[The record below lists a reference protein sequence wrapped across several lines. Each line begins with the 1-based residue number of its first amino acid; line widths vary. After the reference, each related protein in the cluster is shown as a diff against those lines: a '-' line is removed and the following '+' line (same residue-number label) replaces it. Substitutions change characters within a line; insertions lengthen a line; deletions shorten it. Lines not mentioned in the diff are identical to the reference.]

1 MESLAEKHSFRETF
15 LIYQRNQSMNKA
27 RGLFLSVTLLAGM
40 AMASAQSAY
49 LIEAEAFQFKGKWVV
64 EKSSDCLGTA
74 MLRVYQ
80 DSDNSPEADALTVVN
95 IAEAGT
101 YQVWTRSRDYL
112 DSQRQRTYRLTV
124 GGTAMTESGTHGAA
138 GFRWERVGEAVLPQK
153 QTLLRL
159 HDSGGYY
166 GRCDA
171 ILLIKDTSVDPN
183 NLTNSE
189 VAHWRRSPVTMAYS
203 TAAAPA
209 LEASREIAAGYTML
223 ASASNSSIRVSFV
236 KLTDGAIVCKTE
248 FYTAGS
254 WQRFISSAEDNR
266 IALVSGSANTTV
278 NHNQFYPSWNY
289 CAAKRHFE
297 FDGETYPVSI
307 DGDNSNPFFAGEL
320 CEARPVA
327 VVKTTANTIKVTYDC
342 GSKGELTGFWT
353 VPDEGSHIMVRLKFK
368 PSADGAY
375 SMALHALKGVKGTDV
390 SGVLMPPIFVGH
402 RVPATPQMLFSS
414 MMTQCVSAVETT
426 MPFGQVSAF
435 VCADLDSFSQDWGG
449 YDYSP
454 VGFTLRD
461 SRGDVEPVA
470 FAPLPGMED
479 SKVKAGKSVEA
490 RFIVGVRTGGWG
502 DALEYISDN
511 VFEIRDYRQQNAI
524 SLTSTIHNIVNL
536 LKDPASSGWNPAMK
550 GFWDIEANGNTA
562 PTVVQSA
569 PLALLGAAILAAD
582 EELYETR
589 ALPSIEYALSRNGFR
604 TVGNNPQPLRPMSSQ
619 FPTTLYEGINTL
631 TGGLNPWLVAQA
643 LPDGKLR
650 SANGYSATVQPFR
663 QALSAYRLTDD
674 GAWLGLAKDLA
685 DKYVEELYT
694 GDSHIQTPGSFYNSQ
709 MVSDWTPLLDI
720 YDATGDERYAAAAAF
735 GASATMAGVK
745 TWPKVATGEQTVHPG
760 GKYDGITSIWWR
772 GPEQYRLGFPRKEG
786 DAPEHT
792 VDAWRV
798 SGVGLGIEQ
807 PATYFTRTAGKAV
820 RPVYMNS
827 WAPRLLELSGACGKA
842 IYDTYARNAVIGRSE
857 NYPGYYATGYT
868 DINLSA
874 RFPYEG
880 PDVSSIYYHHI
891 PGYLAM
897 LQDFLVGEFAVRS
910 RGEVSFPAAR
920 QEGFVW
926 FANNIYGA
934 AKGTV
939 YGREARLW
947 MPVGAVSVD
956 NPAVNVLTARDDSHL
971 YVLLTGEADDAVS
984 VNVTFGDA
992 VARQLEESTRQLAI
1006 KVPSHEVVM
1015 LTLDALWDDYMDAP
1029 ELADGMEVLETK
1041 TMAGKIYLYRIRS
1054 PFGWDS
1060 LYGFADCGFVTGLSI
1075 KVECGT
1081 EVQTA
1086 AAWPFEWSF
1095 SRFAYHQP
1103 ATMKITISLN
1113 GEDVKSLEHTFDPNL
1128 SGVASVSAD
1137 QPHAIRQGIYRI
1149 DGTRI
1154 DRIDAPGFYI
1164 VDGRKIFHK

>member
-1 MESLAEKHSFRETF
+1 
-15 LIYQRNQSMNKA
+15 MNTA
-27 RGLFLSVTLLAGM
+27 RGFLSSVAALLTGV

-49 LIEAEAFQFKGKWVV
+49 LVEAETFQFKGKWAV

-74 MLRVYQ
+74 MLRVYS
-80 DSDNSPEADALTVVN
+80 DNDNSPESDALTVVD

-101 YQVWTRSRDYL
+101 YQVWTRSQDFL
-112 DSQRQRTYRLTV
+112 DSQRPRTYRLTV
-124 GGTAMTESGTHGAA
+124 DGTEMAESGAHGAA
-138 GFRWERVGEAVLPQK
+138 GFRWERVGEAVLPKK
-153 QTLLRL
+153 QILLRL

-171 ILLIKDTSVDPN
+171 ILLVKDASVDPN
-183 NLTNSE
+183 NLTNAE
-189 VAHWRRSPVTMAYS
+189 VARWRRSPVIMDYS
-203 TAAAPA
+203 TASAPA
-209 LEASREIAAGYTML
+209 LGASREIAAGYTVL

-236 KLTDGAIVCKTE
+236 KLTDGAIVCKTD
-248 FYTAGS
+248 FYAAGA
-254 WQRFISSAEDNR
+254 WRRFVSSAEDNR
-266 IALVSGSANTTV
+266 VALVSSPTDISV
-278 NHNQFYPSWNY
+278 NHNQFYPSWSY
-289 CAAKRHFE
+289 CAASRHFE
-297 FDGETYPVSI
+297 FDGETYPVTI
-307 DGDNSNPFFAGEL
+307 DGDKGNPFFAGEL
-320 CEARPVA
+320 SEARPVA
-327 VVKTTANTIKVTYDC
+327 VVKPSANTIKVTYDC
-342 GSKGELTGFWT
+342 GDKGELTGFWT
-353 VPDEGSHIMVRLKFK
+353 VPDEGSHIMVRLTFK

-375 SMALHALKGVKGTDV
+375 SMALHALKGVKETGV
-390 SGVLMPPIFVGH
+390 SGVLMPPMFVGN
-402 RVPATPQMLFSS
+402 RVPATPLMLFSS
-414 MMTQCVSAVETT
+414 MTPQCVSAIETT
-426 MPFGQVSAF
+426 MPFGKVSAF

-470 FAPLPGMED
+470 FAPLPGMAD
-479 SKVKAGKSVEA
+479 SKIKAGKRVESH
-490 RFIVGVRTGGWG
+490 FVVGLTTGSWG

-511 VFEIRDYRQQNAI
+511 VFEISDYRRQDAV
-524 SLTSTIHNIVNL
+524 SLTSTVHNVVNL

-550 GFWDIEANGNTA
+550 GFWDIEANGNTT

-569 PLALLGAAILAAD
+569 PLALLGAAMLTAD

-604 TVGNNPQPLRPMSSQ
+604 TVGNNPQPFRPMTSQ

-631 TGGLNPWLVAQA
+631 TGGLNPWLAAQA
-643 LPDGKLR
+643 LPDGELR
-650 SANGYSATVQPFR
+650 SANGYFSTVQQFR
-663 QALSAYRLTDD
+663 QALSAYRLTGDD
-674 GAWLGLAKDLA
+674 AWLGQAKNLA
-685 DKYVEELYT
+685 DSYVNDLYA
-694 GDSHIQTPGSFYNSQ
+694 GDSNIQAPGTFYNSQ

-720 YDATGDERYAAAAAF
+720 YNATGDRRYAEAAAF
-735 GASATMAGVK
+735 GASSTLAGVK
-745 TWPKVATGEQTVHPG
+745 TWPKPAAGEQTVHPG
-760 GKYDGITSIWWR
+760 GKYDGVTTIWWR
-772 GPEQYRLGFPRKEG
+772 GTEPYRLGFPRKEG

-798 SGVGLGIEQ
+798 SGVGLGMEQ
-807 PATYFTRTAGKAV
+807 PATYFVRTAGKTV

-827 WAPRLLELSGACGKA
+827 WAPRLLELSGTCDKA

-897 LQDFLVGEFAVRS
+897 LQDFLIEEFAVCS
-910 RGEVSFPAAR
+910 CGEVSFPAAR

-939 YGREARLW
+939 YGKDVRLW
-947 MPVGAVSVD
+947 MPDGAVSVD
-956 NPAVNVLTARDDSHL
+956 NPTVNMLMARDASHL
-971 YVLLTGEADDAVS
+971 YVLLTGESDDAVN
-984 VNVTFGDA
+984 VNLTFGDA
-992 VARQLEESTRQLAI
+992 VARHLVEATRQLEV
-1006 KVPSHEVVM
+1006 KVPSREVEM
-1015 LTLDALWDDYMDAP
+1015 LTFDAHWDDYMEAP
-1029 ELADGMEVLETK
+1029 ELADGMEVIETG
-1041 TMAGKIYLYRIRS
+1041 TLAGKIYLYRIRS

-1060 LYGFADCGFVTGLSI
+1060 LYGFADCGSVSGLSI

-1081 EVQTA
+1081 DVQTA
-1086 AAWPFEWSF
+1086 AAWPYEWSF
-1095 SRFAYHQP
+1095 SRFTYLQP

-1113 GEDVKSLEHTFDPNL
+1113 GRDIKSLEHTFDPNL
-1128 SGVASVSAD
+1128 SGVASVSVD
-1137 QPHAIRQGIYRI
+1137 RPDVIRQGIYRI